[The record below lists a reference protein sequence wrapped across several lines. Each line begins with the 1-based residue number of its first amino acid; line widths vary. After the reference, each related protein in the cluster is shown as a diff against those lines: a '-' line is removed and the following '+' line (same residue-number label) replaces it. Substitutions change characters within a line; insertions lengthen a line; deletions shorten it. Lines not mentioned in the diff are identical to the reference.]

1 MQVYFNAFDETM
13 IQANNGVSLYY
24 QAVSVSL
31 TENTDKSIVKR
42 SFYQAKTSQGLN
54 PIESAPSDTI
64 VFNVK
69 LYHSA
74 FGKGVERR
82 GIYLNYI

>member
-1 MQVYFNAFDETM
+1 M

-24 QAVSVSL
+24 QAVSFSL
-31 TENTDKSIVKR
+31 TETTDKSIVTR

-74 FGKGVERR
+74 FGEGVERR

>member
-1 MQVYFNAFDETM
+1 MQVYFNAFDETV

-24 QAVSVSL
+24 QAVSFSL
-31 TENTDKSIVKR
+31 TKNT
-42 SFYQAKTSQGLN
+42 KTSQVRN
-54 PIESAPSDTI
+54 PIESAPSNTI

-82 GIYLNYI
+82 GI